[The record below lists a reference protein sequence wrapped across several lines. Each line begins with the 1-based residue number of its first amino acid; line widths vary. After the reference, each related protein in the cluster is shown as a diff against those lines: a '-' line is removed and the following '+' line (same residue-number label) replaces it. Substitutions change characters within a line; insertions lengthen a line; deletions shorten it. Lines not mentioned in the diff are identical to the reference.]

1 MPSTR
6 LRPPCLQPFEALF
19 LAALSSLF
27 IAVPAVAKASCPVP
41 QAGRPLPP
49 EAGLGAALRDSGVP
63 HDVETDY
70 LHLTPLGYRMLA
82 DALDQDV
89 TRLLK

>member
-1 MPSTR
+1 
-6 LRPPCLQPFEALF
+6 
-19 LAALSSLF
+19 
-27 IAVPAVAKASCPVP
+27 
-41 QAGRPLPP
+41 LPP

-89 TRLLK
+89 TRLFK